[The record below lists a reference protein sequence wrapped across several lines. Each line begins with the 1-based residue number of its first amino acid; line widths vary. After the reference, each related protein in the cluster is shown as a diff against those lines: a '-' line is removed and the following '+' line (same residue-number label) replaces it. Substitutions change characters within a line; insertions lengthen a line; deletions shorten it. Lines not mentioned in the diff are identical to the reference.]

1 MGRNGVR
8 SRPPGTFLAMGP
20 RVRSCGPNAP
30 VRRRPRPVGGP
41 GLRPKHLAWR
51 AGGSSLREPHQP
63 RPVTCGPPALHE
75 DALLGRGRRRV
86 LRPPELLLIA
96 DEAHHRFDLSHHV
109 LRPPLPSSLEAP
121 SRVRDDVG
129 RGSLRVLGRR
139 GPTPVLDGVGQPH
152 HLLEERPDLE
162 RLVPDG
168 ARAGTETGS
177 WPRPA
182 ARWIEPCPAD
192 RCRTSACPDDPAAQ
206 GGPKVW
212 RTSVTAASRSSIS
225 ESSPWA
231 SRDPRCWRRWPAP
244 DSARR
249 SPRTAG

>member
-1 MGRNGVR
+1 MTQVR
-8 SRPPGTFLAMGP
+8 VTRSLSPAASGWRRKVERRAAPGEVSLGEDRRGPPSQWGAMGSGHGHP
-20 RVRSCGPNAP
+20 APFSPWALGYGLVVRTLRFVAGRGRWAGLGCGRSILRGEREAP
-30 VRRRPRPVGGP
+30 PC
-41 GLRPKHLAWR
+41 
-51 AGGSSLREPHQP
+51 GSHHQP

-152 HLLEERPDLE
+152 HFLEERPDLE

-168 ARAGTETGS
+168 RAPGRRQARGLDPLRDGS
-177 WPRPA
+177 NRVLQTLQ
-182 ARWIEPCPAD
+182 D
-192 RCRTSACPDDPAAQ
+192 V
-206 GGPKVW
+206 GL
-212 RTSVTAASRSSIS
+212 SR
-225 ESSPWA
+225 
-231 SRDPRCWRRWPAP
+231 
-244 DSARR
+244 
-249 SPRTAG
+249 